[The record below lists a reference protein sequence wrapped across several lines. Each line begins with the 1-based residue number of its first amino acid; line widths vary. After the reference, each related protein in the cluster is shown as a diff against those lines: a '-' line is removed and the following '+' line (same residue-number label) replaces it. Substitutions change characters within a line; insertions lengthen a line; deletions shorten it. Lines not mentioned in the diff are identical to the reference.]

1 VSRDASSGRILVVKT
16 GSTVPSV
23 RRRRG
28 DFEDWIAA
36 GLGCAIS
43 DLCVVPVHEGGTL
56 PEDPTEAA
64 GVVVTGSPA
73 LVSEREPWSVRAGA
87 WLAAATLAEVP
98 VLGICYGHQLLAQ
111 ALGGRVGANPRG
123 RSIGTVTVEF
133 SSAAVDDPLLG
144 RLAGPGAGPLGGK
157 GRFHVTHLESV
168 LELPAGAELL
178 AASPT
183 DPHHAFRMGAR
194 AWGVQFHPEFD
205 ADVLRGYVAERAE
218 DLRREQIAPEEVESG
233 IVETPAGPALL
244 RRFAGIVL
252 G

>member
-1 VSRDASSGRILVVKT
+1 MSRDASSGRILVVKT

-36 GLGCAIS
+36 GLGCATS

-56 PEDPTEAA
+56 PEDPSEAA

-73 LVSEREPWSVRAGA
+73 MVSECEPWSVRAGA

-133 SSAAVDDPLLG
+133 STADNTAAKNTRFAMAFLLFGRLTCHLG
-144 RLAGPGAGPLGGK
+144 RGQAHFTPKTPQNEPVPDG
-157 GRFHVTHLESV
+157 F
-168 LELPAGAELL
+168 
-178 AASPT
+178 
-183 DPHHAFRMGAR
+183 
-194 AWGVQFHPEFD
+194 
-205 ADVLRGYVAERAE
+205 RAE
-218 DLRREQIAPEEVESG
+218 PHRGTLC
-233 IVETPAGPALL
+233 IV
-244 RRFAGIVL
+244 
-252 G
+252 